1 MSDKLYF
8 EDFEVGQ
15 KFTSREYTVSRE
27 SALAFSREFDPQ
39 VQHLDEELAKETL
52 LGGLTV
58 SGWHTAA
65 IAMRLKTETPL
76 GKVATGLVGMGVDK
90 LKWPRPV
97 FPGDTLHIEITV
109 LEKRLSNSQPGKGVV
124 RYTVQTFNQK
134 QELVY
139 ENTPA
144 VLMPLK
150 AA

>member
-1 MSDKLYF
+1 MSEKLYF

-15 KFTSREYTVSRE
+15 KMKSRPYTVDKE

-39 VQHLDEELAKETL
+39 AQHLDEELAKDTL
-52 LGGLTV
+52 LGALTV

-65 IAMRLKTETPL
+65 IAMRLKTESLL

-109 LEKRLSNSQPGKGVV
+109 IEKRPSNSQPGKGVV

-134 QELVY
+134 NELVY

-144 VLMPLK
+144 VLMPRK
-150 AA
+150 G